1 MQKLTP
7 EQTEEINQEVMCET
21 RRQFEKAG
29 FTVPKI
35 AKELAIIAFS
45 DPDDFVEVA
54 EGGELRFRT
63 FKEMGR
69 KRRAIKSISEKTVI
83 TENKDGE
90 RLYKTSTVDYE
101 LWSKPD
107 ALKTAIEVIG
117 IKKPAKVDVTHN
129 MDGKLA
135 AIAAKV
141 FNEHR
146 RG

>member
-1 MQKLTP
+1 MGALPDEKTK
-7 EQTEEINQEVMCET
+7 EIKDEVMCET
-21 RRQFEKAG
+21 RRQFERAG
-29 FTVPKI
+29 FKVPKI

-63 FKEMGR
+63 FKEMGK

-83 TENKDGE
+83 TESKDGE

-101 LWSKPD
+101 LWSKSD

-117 IKKPAKVDVTHN
+117 IKKPQQVNHSHTI
-129 MDGKLA
+129 DGKLD

-141 FNEHR
+141 FKANR